1 MPASAERRPGLLPT
15 RRDGRAGLAA
25 LEFGLIAPIFLALIF
40 GVIDFSRYTF
50 SLISIR
56 HAAGEAVRAASLGR
70 TEAEVLAIARA
81 QAPFLGNALEVTCS
95 GCVGVNANELRTY
108 SVTLNFSFSFL
119 LPYVPTTTIAIQEQ
133 TQVSY

>member
-1 MPASAERRPGLLPT
+1 MPVFADRRPGLVPSG
-15 RRDGRAGLAA
+15 RDGRAGLAA

-70 TEAEVLAIARA
+70 TEAEVQTIARA
-81 QAPFLGNALEVTCS
+81 QAPFLGNALQVTCT
-95 GCVGVNANELRTY
+95 GCVGVNPNQLRTY

-119 LPYVPTTTIAIQEQ
+119 LPFLPSTTIAIQEQ